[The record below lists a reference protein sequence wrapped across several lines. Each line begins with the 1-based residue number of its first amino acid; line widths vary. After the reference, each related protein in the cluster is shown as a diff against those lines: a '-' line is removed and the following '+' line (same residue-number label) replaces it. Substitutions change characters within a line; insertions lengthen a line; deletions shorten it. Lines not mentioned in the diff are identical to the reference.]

1 MFPAN
6 PPSATGTLSSAG
18 AWMTSLL
25 AGEAAFAIATLSIA
39 LLGFL
44 FLTGRMDWP
53 RAAWSVVG
61 VALLFGAPTIASGIL
76 EEEQAGPIS
85 RSPSVPLQPELPTAL
100 PPAQA
105 DPYAGASV
113 PG

>member
-1 MFPAN
+1 MFPAD
-6 PPSATGTLSSAG
+6 PPSATGALSSAG
-18 AWMTSLL
+18 TWVTSLL

-44 FLTGRMDWP
+44 FLTGRMEWR
-53 RAAWSVVG
+53 RAAWSVAG
-61 VALLFGAPTIASGIL
+61 VALLFGAPTIAAGL
-76 EEEQAGPIS
+76 LAGEQAGPTVQS
-85 RSPSVPLQPELPTAL
+85 TSVPMQPKPPSAL

-113 PG
+113 PR

>member
-1 MFPAN
+1 MFPAD
-6 PPSATGTLSSAG
+6 PPSEIGAFSSAG
-18 AWMTSLL
+18 TWVTSLL

-44 FLTGRMDWP
+44 FLTGRMDWR

-61 VALLFGAPTIASGIL
+61 VALLFGAPTIASDIL

-85 RSPSVPLQPELPTAL
+85 RSPSVPLQPKPPSAL

>member
-1 MFPAN
+1 MFPADS
-6 PPSATGTLSSAG
+6 PSEIGALSSAG
-18 AWMTSLL
+18 TWVTSLL

-39 LLGFL
+39 SLGFL
-44 FLTGRMDWP
+44 FLSGRVEWR
-53 RAAWSVVG
+53 RAAWSVAG

>member
-1 MFPAN
+1 MFPAD
-6 PPSATGTLSSAG
+6 PPPATGALSLAG
-18 AWMTSLL
+18 AWLTSLL

-39 LLGFL
+39 SLGFL
-44 FLTGRMDWP
+44 FLTGRMDWR